1 MPELPEVQTI
11 VNDLV
16 AAGLAGSRLAGV
28 TIRWSGVIH
37 GLRAGTFRRRLIG
50 RRIKSVERRAKF
62 IIWRLD
68 DETRVLVHLR
78 MTGRFHFASPGSRY
92 ARHEHIAFRLDD
104 GRQLRFHDTRK
115 FGRFYLPSDPASL
128 LARLG
133 PEPLAP
139 GFTARKLGRRLDAR
153 RRQLKP
159 LLLDQQFIAGL
170 GNIYVDEAL
179 WDAHLHPLRTA
190 DTLDD
195 DDVRRLHRAI
205 RKVLRRGLKNLG
217 TTLGTGETTFYSLAR
232 RRGRNKDRLNVFR
245 RTGEPCPRCRTPI
258 ERLAVGQ
265 RSTHIC
271 PRCQP
276 AAMAA
281 D

>member
-128 LARLG
+128 
-133 PEPLAP
+133 
-139 GFTARKLGRRLDAR
+139 
-153 RRQLKP
+153 
-159 LLLDQQFIAGL
+159 
-170 GNIYVDEAL
+170 
-179 WDAHLHPLRTA
+179 
-190 DTLDD
+190 
-195 DDVRRLHRAI
+195 RAQ
-205 RKVLRRGLKNLG
+205 
-217 TTLGTGETTFYSLAR
+217 S
-232 RRGRNKDRLNVFR
+232 
-245 RTGEPCPRCRTPI
+245 
-258 ERLAVGQ
+258 GQ
-265 RSTHIC
+265 
-271 PRCQP
+271 
-276 AAMAA
+276 
-281 D
+281 

>member
-11 VNDLV
+11 VDDLI
-16 AAGLAGSRLAGV
+16 AAGLAGRRLAAV
-28 TIRWSGVIH
+28 TIRWPGVVH
-37 GLRAGTFRRRLIG
+37 GMPAGTFRRRLIG
-50 RRIKSVERRAKF
+50 RRIRNIARRAKF
-62 IIWRLD
+62 IIWQLD
-68 DETRVLVHLR
+68 DEACILVHLR
-78 MTGRFHFASPGSRY
+78 MTGRFHFAPPGSRY

-115 FGRFYLPSDPASL
+115 FGRFYLPSDPATL
-128 LARLG
+128 LAGLG

-139 GFTARKLGRRLDAR
+139 GFTARKLGQRIANR
-153 RRQLKP
+153 RRRLKP

-179 WDAHLHPLRTA
+179 WDAHLHPLRTSDA
-190 DTLDD
+190 LDQ

-217 TTLGTGETTFYSLAR
+217 TTLGSGATTFYSVAR
-232 RRGRNKDRLNVFR
+232 RRGRNRDRLNVFR

-258 ERLAVGQ
+258 ERLVVGQ

-271 PRCQP
+271 PVCQP
-276 AAMAA
+276 SCA
-281 D
+281 